1 MKSYLLGSLNV
12 KSFISVDDKQAESS
26 QLAQLHCNTSSM
38 AGWLLM
44 TSSLANLAGFYL
56 HGETV
61 QLRVEKFI
69 VLQMCVGNGEKDL
82 KFSIL
87 GCPAQDNVEPGPA
100 VLQEV
105 GDGPLVS
112 SSSWST
118 VGHQGDVSVM

>member
-1 MKSYLLGSLNV
+1 MESWSVSPGYVIETFYVTDFFTEKTRFVLEGNSMKSYLLGSLNV

-61 QLRVEKFI
+61 
-69 VLQMCVGNGEKDL
+69 
-82 KFSIL
+82 
-87 GCPAQDNVEPGPA
+87 
-100 VLQEV
+100 
-105 GDGPLVS
+105 
-112 SSSWST
+112 
-118 VGHQGDVSVM
+118 